1 MKLQELTIKQYLE
14 KTASADPVPGGGSA
28 SALSGAIA
36 SALTSMVA
44 NLTIGKKGY
53 STVEGRMREIIRD
66 MEINKD
72 FFVEN
77 IDRDSESYS
86 LVMDAFKM
94 PKETEEEKA
103 VRSEAIQNAMK
114 HASLVPM
121 EVAEQALGMM
131 DTIIEAVQK
140 GNRNAVTDGMVS
152 IMACRGA
159 VMGALLNVRINISG
173 IKDGAFVASLTEK
186 CDRLERDTVAKERF
200 MLDWVKSNL

>member
-1 MKLQELTIKQYLE
+1 MKLQDLTIKEYLE
-14 KTASADPVPGGGSA
+14 KTASGAPVPGGGSA
-28 SALSGAIA
+28 SAFSGAIA

-53 STVEGRMREIIRD
+53 AAVEGRMREIIRD
-66 MEINKD
+66 MEGRIA
-72 FFVEN
+72 FFTDN
-77 IDRDSESYS
+77 IDRDAVSYS
-86 LVMDAFKM
+86 LVMEAFKM
-94 PKETEEEKA
+94 PKGTDEEKA

-114 HASLVPM
+114 HASLIPM
-121 EVAEQALGMM
+121 EVAEQALDMM

-173 IKDGAFVASLTEK
+173 IKDRAFVSSLTEK
-186 CDRLERDTVAKERF
+186 CDRIERDATAKERS